1 MMQRVVSV
9 RFIQVLSLCALLAA
23 AAFAIFTRSAAAQEP
38 LIVALG
44 DSNTEG
50 RGVAAEQA
58 FPARL
63 EGMLRHSGR
72 HVRVANAGVAGDTFA
87 GMLGR
92 VNSSVP
98 PGASLVIVQGGYN
111 DLQSGLPPAQ
121 IIANLRTLL
130 AAVRARGVRTIVVC
144 GFFSPEYD
152 AMGRRAAAAYHAA
165 FIPGQDCYDPR
176 NAGPDGLH
184 MSAAGHQVV
193 AGRLA
198 RVVQPMLYRQK
209 ESRLRER

>member
-1 MMQRVVSV
+1 MLR
-9 RFIQVLSLCALLAA
+9 LAALAA
-23 AAFAIFTRSAAAQEP
+23 ALASIGLAAPGKASAQEP
-38 LIVALG
+38 LVVALG

-50 RGVAAEQA
+50 FGVGAQDA

-63 EGMLRHSGR
+63 QAMLRRSGR

-87 GMLGR
+87 GMLRR
-92 VNSSVP
+92 VDSSVP
-98 PGASLVIVQGGYN
+98 LGTRLVIVQGGYN

-121 IIANLRTLL
+121 IIANLSALL
-130 AAVRARGVRTIVVC
+130 ATLHARGVRTVVC

-152 AMGRRAAAAYHAA
+152 AMGRRAAAAYGAA

-193 AGRLA
+193 AARLA
-198 RVVQPMLYRQK
+198 TVVQPMLATRK
-209 ESRLRER
+209 ETRLRER